1 MSGAD
6 GDSPVRRDG
15 VRRAASGAC
24 WSAFVGAAV
33 ACGAPSRV
41 VQTTPAPSPIV
52 IVVPAGVD
60 SAVAAHADSV
70 AAVSFVA
77 LPQQEGAE
85 ALQKVGRALLTRT
98 DSLWDAFARSKDS
111 SARSVAPGDSLRAR
125 DAALAGGRA
134 LVALDQTLRR
144 TDVTTSELAVR
155 SASLLDSAQTAL
167 EAAFG
172 MNPFDTR
179 SRLWLAQV
187 YELQARRAGQAA
199 AFQRAID
206 ELQKLAALT
215 PDQHA
220 VFAMLANNHFQLR
233 QWGPAALNYRAAAR
247 VYLAT
252 YDLVAS
258 EKAPADSTLVHGYAR
273 AEADMWVRQQDATEA
288 RAAFARALGYA
299 RAAEDSNYVR
309 GELEWIAWDAGRIA
323 SSAMRDS
330 IVESERTGDLSG
342 AHDGYHRLRALV
354 SAPRAVDEVDWR
366 LAIVEYSLGR
376 GDSAVIR
383 LQAVVARTLRD
394 STGAAPDSIGARYLA
409 DYARVCLNLGRA
421 ALRERRDNRT
431 ALKYFEQA
439 SQVVG
444 PGQAVAFLEI
454 AGLLQGNATLAIKAA
469 DQALAREGA
478 LTVDQ
483 RRALYRLL
491 MGLHRRVGDF
501 EKARRFRDALLSP

>member
-1 MSGAD
+1 MA
-6 GDSPVRRDG
+6 
-15 VRRAASGAC
+15 
-24 WSAFVGAAV
+24 AAV
-33 ACGAPSRV
+33 ACAAPSRV
-41 VQTTPAPSPIV
+41 VQTAPAPTPDP

-60 SAVAAHADSV
+60 SSVAARADSV

-77 LPQQEGAE
+77 LPQQERAE
-85 ALQKVGRALLTRT
+85 ALQQVGRALLTRT

-111 SARSVAPGDSLRAR
+111 SARSVTLDDSLRAR

-134 LVALDQTLRR
+134 LVALDQQLRR
-144 TDVTTSELAVR
+144 TDVTTSELAAR

-167 EAAFG
+167 EGAFRI
-172 MNPFDTR
+172 NPFDAR

-206 ELQKLAALT
+206 ELEKLAELT

-233 QWGPAALNYRAAAR
+233 QWSPAAVNYRAAAR

-258 EKAPADSTLVHGYAR
+258 EEAPADSTLVHGYAR
-273 AEADMWVRQQDATEA
+273 AEADMWVRQADATAA
-288 RAAFARALGYA
+288 RAAFARALGFA
-299 RAAEDSNYVR
+299 RTAEDSSYVR
-309 GELEWIAWDAGRIA
+309 GELEWIAWDGDRIG

-330 IVESERTGDLSG
+330 IVEIERTGDLNG
-342 AHDGYHRLRALV
+342 ARDGYHRLRSLV

-366 LAIVEYSLGR
+366 LAIVEYSLGH
-376 GDSAVIR
+376 GDSAVTR
-383 LQAVVARTLRD
+383 LQAVAARTLRD
-394 STGAAPDSIGARYLA
+394 PTGAARDSIGARYLA

-431 ALKYFEQA
+431 ALKYFEQS

-454 AGLLQGNATLAIKAA
+454 AGLLQGNAPLAIQAA
-469 DQALAREGA
+469 DKAFAREA
-478 LTVDQ
+478 TLTLEQ
-483 RRALYRLL
+483 RRALYRLS